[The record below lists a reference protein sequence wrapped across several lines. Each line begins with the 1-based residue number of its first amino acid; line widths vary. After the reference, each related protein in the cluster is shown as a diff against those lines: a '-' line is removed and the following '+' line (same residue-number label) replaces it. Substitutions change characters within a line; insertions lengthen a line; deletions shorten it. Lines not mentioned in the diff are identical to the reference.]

1 MSTKPQ
7 RVLVI
12 GWDGAAPELVY
23 PWVEQGHLPALGRLM
38 AGGATGEVASTMPPL
53 SGPAW
58 AAFVTGRTPGQTGM
72 YDFLYRRKG
81 SYGFAPINAR
91 MRDGRSLWKTLSD
104 AGRRVGVF
112 NVPLTHPV
120 EPVNGYMVSGFMAP
134 YGTRDYTYPPELADE
149 LDSLVGGYRLY
160 PSASY
165 SDRQPEA
172 FFRAVEEVIEQRTQA
187 TLHLMD
193 TRPWDFLI
201 TVMYETDTSE
211 HQLWHYIDPTHPHY
225 DPARVA
231 RYGNPLLRIFQQVD
245 DSLRQILERVDD
257 DTLVIF
263 MSDHG
268 MGPVHDFVFLNS
280 WLRDEGFLALKQN
293 AWTRMKSLAM
303 YAGFNL
309 VNVHKLV
316 NALYLIKD
324 IEHRV
329 SYSKDSLLKRIFLSF
344 DDVDWSR
351 TVAYSFGRAVGPVYV
366 NLRGR
371 EPQGIVEPGAEYEAV
386 RDEIAHRALAFTDP
400 RTGKRLAKAALRR
413 EEVYHGRHLEQ
424 APDLILIPADE
435 TSHVFGLSD
444 FGSWSLFEPAYRY
457 TAVHRPNGVLAMRG
471 PQVPAGQKIADARL
485 EDLAPTILYA
495 MGVPVPADMEGR
507 VLTDVFDPA
516 YVAAHP
522 IVRGDGTGQRALDE
536 LTSGYNEDEEEQVTE
551 RLRQLGYMG

>member
-1 MSTKPQ
+1 MPTRPQ
-7 RVLVI
+7 RVLVV
-12 GWDGAAPELVY
+12 GWDGAAPDLVL
-23 PWVEQGHLPALGRLM
+23 PWVEKGHLPTLGRLLRE
-38 AGGATGEVASTMPPL
+38 GAAGEVASTMPPL

-58 AAFVTGRTPGQTGM
+58 AAFVTGRSPGQTGL
-72 YDFLYRRKG
+72 YDFLYRRAG
-81 SYGFAPINAR
+81 SYGFSPINAR
-91 MRDGRSLWKTLSD
+91 MRDGRSFWRILSD

-120 EPVNGYMVSGFMAP
+120 EPVNGYMVSGFMTP
-134 YGTRDYTYPPELADE
+134 YGAHDFTYPPELAAE
-149 LDSLVGGYRLY
+149 LENVVGGYRLY
-160 PSASY
+160 PWANY

-172 FFRAVEEVIEQRTQA
+172 FFQAVEEIIEQRTKA

-193 TRPWDFLI
+193 THPWDFLI

-211 HQLWHYIDPTHPHY
+211 HQLWHYIDPTHPRY

-231 RYGNPLLRIFQQVD
+231 RYGNPLLRIFQQAD
-245 DSLRQILERVDD
+245 DSLRQILARVDD

-268 MGPVHDFVFLNS
+268 MGPVHHFVFLNS
-280 WLRDEGFLALKQN
+280 WLRDEGYMVLKRDPLTQI
-293 AWTRMKSLAM
+293 KAM
-303 YAGFNL
+303 AMRAGFNL

-316 NALYLIKD
+316 NALYVIKD

-329 SYSKDSLLKRIFLSF
+329 SYSKDSLMKKVFLSF
-344 DDVDWSR
+344 DNVDWSR
-351 TVAYSFGRAVGPVYV
+351 TVAYSFGRAVGMVYI

-371 EPQGIVEPGAEYEAV
+371 EPQGIVEPGEEYEAV
-386 RDEIAHRALAFTDP
+386 RDEIARRALAYTDP
-400 RTGKRLAKAALRR
+400 RTGRRLAKEALRR
-413 EEVYHGRHLEQ
+413 EDVYHGRHLEQ

-457 TAVHRPNGVLAMRG
+457 TAVHRPNGILAIRG
-471 PQVPAGQKIADARL
+471 PQVPAGAKITDARL

-516 YVAAHP
+516 YVAARP
-522 IVRGDGTGQRALDE
+522 VLYGDGASGRPPDDFS
-536 LTSGYNEDEEEQVTE
+536 SGYTADEEAQVTK